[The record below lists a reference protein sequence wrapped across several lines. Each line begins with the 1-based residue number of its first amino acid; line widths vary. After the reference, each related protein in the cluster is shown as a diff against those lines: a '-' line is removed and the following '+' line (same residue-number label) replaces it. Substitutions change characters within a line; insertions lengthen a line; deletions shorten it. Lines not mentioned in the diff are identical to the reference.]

1 MLFAHHVAAIKL
13 SYVMSLFYEA
23 NDNNA
28 QACSFN
34 GNGTVNSQSTES
46 AASGASA
53 CVSPSVFTPTAPANE
68 PSSTGGSG
76 SGGSSSS
83 SGSSGS
89 DENAAADI
97 WADKRAFA
105 GMGIAVVVSM
115 VSAVWTLL

>member
-1 MLFAHHVAAIKL
+1 MLFAYIVAAIKL

-76 SGGSSSS
+76 SGGSSS
-83 SGSSGS
+83 GSSGS